1 MKFRA
6 FEQDRAR
13 FGVTVCRRADLENAA
28 TEHAAIACSGLEFPE
43 NHGDSFPELC
53 TSQTNVNLLIS
64 Q

>member
-43 NHGDSFPELC
+43 NHGDSFLW
-53 TSQTNVNLLIS
+53 TRAG
-64 Q
+64 